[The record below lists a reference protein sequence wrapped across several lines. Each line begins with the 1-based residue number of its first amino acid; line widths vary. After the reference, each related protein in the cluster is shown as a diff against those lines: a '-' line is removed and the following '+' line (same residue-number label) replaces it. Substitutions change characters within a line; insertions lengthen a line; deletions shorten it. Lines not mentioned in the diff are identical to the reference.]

1 MVSQAAGQ
9 TVTGT
14 ETLLESSSLPAAL
27 TVTVAAPLVAGRYR
41 LLQPLGTGGMGHVYL
56 AEDTLLARK
65 VAIKTIRPELSNNQ
79 EVRNRI
85 KRESRMHA
93 AIGTHPHII
102 TLYDTI
108 EEQGHIYLV
117 LEYFAAET
125 LTRLLARQRILSLNT
140 ALIII
145 RQLLQALACIHQR
158 DIVHRDIKT
167 SNVLVL
173 ASEPGN
179 PMVKLTDFGIARA
192 ELDENTLTQ
201 LTCLDSRGP
210 GTPAYMAPERIDP
223 QTHGRMSPATD
234 LYAVGIILFEMLAG
248 QPPFRGPMTDIFT
261 GHLLHA
267 PGFNELPASL
277 PAPLIDALARVL
289 AKKPGE
295 RFQDA
300 EAFQQALA
308 GLDGEQIH
316 LSVHSPTV
324 EATLL
329 QPMDAIDQQGDVCK
343 ATILMPNATG
353 LGLPLLKRAK
363 KWWIPLAALTTLV
376 LVFLALLLQRTDR
389 EITGSNQPSLNKAPS
404 AQAIDPRS
412 SPVLPPEPHETTA
425 LQAVETARR
434 PGAEAMTGASRNET
448 APAEAQGWRV
458 IDNQSKKLQ

>member
-1 MVSQAAGQ
+1 
-9 TVTGT
+9 
-14 ETLLESSSLPAAL
+14 
-27 TVTVAAPLVAGRYR
+27 
-41 LLQPLGTGGMGHVYL
+41 MGHVYL

-125 LTRLLARQRILSLNT
+125 LTRLLARQHTLSLNA
-140 ALIII
+140 ALAII

-173 ASEPGN
+173 SAEQGDPI
-179 PMVKLTDFGIARA
+179 VKLTDFGIARA
-192 ELDENTLTQ
+192 ELDDNTLTQ

-277 PAPLIDALARVL
+277 PAPLVEVLARAL
-289 AKKPGE
+289 AKKPGA

-308 GLDGEQIH
+308 GIAGEQVH
-316 LSVHSPTV
+316 LAVHAPAV

-329 QPMDAIDQQGDVCK
+329 QPVNTSDQLGDDRE
-343 ATILMPNATG
+343 ATILIPSTAG
-353 LGLPLLKRAK
+353 LGQPLLKKYR

-376 LVFLALLLQRTDR
+376 LIFLALLLQRTAR
-389 EITGSNQPSLNKAPS
+389 ETTGSNQPSLSKAAS
-404 AQAIDPRS
+404 TQAIDTPS
-412 SPVLPPEPHETTA
+412 SPAPVPEANETTA
-425 LQAVETARR
+425 LQAVETARH
-434 PGAEAMTGASRNET
+434 PGAEAITGASKNET
-448 APAEAQGWRV
+448 APAEAQGWRI
-458 IDNQSKKLQ
+458 IDNQSKKIQ